1 MELAGVYCAFAL
13 DVRKVPEQLL
23 VDYEVR
29 KLFAFKADAD
39 DLFKF
44 FAGHSA
50 SSISGHTGGVQSVN
64 FSLPAHFTL
73 QTTALSST

>member
-1 MELAGVYCAFAL
+1 MKSHSTFLFVNS
-13 DVRKVPEQLL
+13 KL
-23 VDYEVR
+23 VHQVR

-39 DLFKF
+39 DPFKL

-50 SSISGHTGGVQSVN
+50 SSISGHTVGVQSVN